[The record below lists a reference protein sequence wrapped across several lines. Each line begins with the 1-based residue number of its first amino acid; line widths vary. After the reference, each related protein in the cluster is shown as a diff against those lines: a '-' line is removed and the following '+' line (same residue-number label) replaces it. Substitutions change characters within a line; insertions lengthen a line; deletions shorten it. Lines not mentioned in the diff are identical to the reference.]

1 MMNFCNTEEAFVL
14 ANVKEFVKIWGSGS
28 QANLNIRC
36 KNGNAWLELAIQLSP
51 PCAQHYVPPCAPF
64 LLTTVQKEA
73 KDQQEKR
80 KILVELQ
87 PTGLE
92 SIS

>member
-51 PCAQHYVPPCAPF
+51 PCAQHYVPPCAP
-64 LLTTVQKEA
+64 LHVPPYPRPKRNKGPARKE
-73 KDQQEKR
+73 KDR
-80 KILVELQ
+80 AR
-87 PTGLE
+87 
-92 SIS
+92 SAAYRA